1 VEIQNGA
8 YYTEGDIVYVNNNGV
23 PTPATTPSELWGA
36 DANSIIEL
44 GEGTKLYDELMTKRR
59 AAITSGEIPAQD
71 IYNDPAKL
79 AVAKEIA
86 QPVVIES
93 KWNENQGRRL
103 FEGRVPEV
111 NTPFI
116 YNGKVYIASSGKY
129 FRGED
134 NKEEAFDAIDAE
146 TGDKITIRTYALPS
160 REDQEKNN
168 TGRQSDTEEDD
179 STTDDS
185 STTRPRGRSL
195 IDILTGDSRQSDT
208 EEDDSTAGN
217 GSTTEDDST
226 AGNGSTTRP
235 RGRSLMI

>member
-1 VEIQNGA
+1 
-8 YYTEGDIVYVNNNGV
+8 
-23 PTPATTPSELWGA
+23 
-36 DANSIIEL
+36 
-44 GEGTKLYDELMTKRR
+44 MTKRR

-116 YNGKVYIASSGKY
+116 YNGKTYIVSSGKY
-129 FRGED
+129 FLGKD

-146 TGDKITIRTYALPS
+146 SGDKITIRTYALPS
-160 REDQEKNN
+160 REDQERNN
-168 TGRQSDTEEDD
+168 ADGQSDTEEDNP
-179 STTDDS
+179 TTDNS
-185 STTRPRGRSL
+185 
-195 IDILTGDSRQSDT
+195 
-208 EEDDSTAGN
+208 
-217 GSTTEDDST
+217 STTEDDST
-226 AGNGSTTRP
+226 AGNDSITRP

>member
-1 VEIQNGA
+1 
-8 YYTEGDIVYVNNNGV
+8 
-23 PTPATTPSELWGA
+23 
-36 DANSIIEL
+36 
-44 GEGTKLYDELMTKRR
+44 MTKRR

-93 KWNENQGRRL
+93 KWNKNQGRRL
-103 FEGRVPEV
+103 FEGQVPEV

-116 YNGKVYIASSGKY
+116 FNGKTYIASSGKY

-146 TGDKITIRTYALPS
+146 TGEPITIRTYALPS
-160 REDQEKNN
+160 REDQENN
-168 TGRQSDTEEDD
+168 AGRQSNTVEDNSTAGNSSTTEDN

-195 IDILTGDSRQSDT
+195 LDRFQREIKKETTQTDSLIQ
-208 EEDDSTAGN
+208 
-217 GSTTEDDST
+217 
-226 AGNGSTTRP
+226 
-235 RGRSLMI
+235 